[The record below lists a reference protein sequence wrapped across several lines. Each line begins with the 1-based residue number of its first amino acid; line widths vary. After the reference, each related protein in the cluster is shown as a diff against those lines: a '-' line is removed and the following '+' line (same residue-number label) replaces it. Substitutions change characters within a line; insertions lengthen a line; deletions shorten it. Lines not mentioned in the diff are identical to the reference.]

1 MIGRNR
7 LVSVGVVTVAD
18 VNPRPAL
25 SFVRCALAAAAR
37 AAHDAYEDSP
47 LAAHR
52 LSDKIMD
59 AHIDRAEAV
68 AMTNPVYAEIQA
80 RRETGSGSSLWG
92 MNAERHLGQAEY
104 DTQESIR
111 DRLTPDPLWWPL
123 VRRVRARPV
132 RDVVRGG
139 MYAYQRAVRGWSDDD
154 TWDLG
159 TRLCTTLAAQL
170 NHLADTARGWPGGEE
185 FAGGNDYAEPEDWT
199 AALRQAATG
208 LEGWAT
214 HWDSPAERAALNA
227 VGGPPNAQRLAA
239 DLHTVDNAARLA
251 AAQEALRWVATNLN
265 DLWD

>member
-1 MIGRNR
+1 
-7 LVSVGVVTVAD
+7 
-18 VNPRPAL
+18 
-25 SFVRCALAAAAR
+25 
-37 AAHDAYEDSP
+37 
-47 LAAHR
+47 
-52 LSDKIMD
+52 
-59 AHIDRAEAV
+59 
-68 AMTNPVYAEIQA
+68 
-80 RRETGSGSSLWG
+80 
-92 MNAERHLGQAEY
+92 MNAERNLGQAEFE
-104 DTQESIR
+104 TQESIR

-139 MYAYQRAVRGWSDDD
+139 MYACQRAARGWSEDD

-251 AAQEALRWVATNLN
+251 AAQEALRWVAKNLN